1 MTESSRQQH
10 ITQAL
15 SQYAGQ
21 QGTKDTLR
29 VPLRGGMLL
38 EVIEIPLD
46 LPVLNADS
54 FRIAPSLA
62 EHPQSEIVKTD
73 PNSPEAQHIVTDL
86 VRSAHRHADE
96 LKESLLDG
104 QDQPG
109 VISRKGKLINANTRC
124 VLLREL
130 STEGRITTSTV
141 RVAVLP
147 SDVTEAEELELESI
161 LQKQKEHKDEYNLV
175 SELMML
181 KRLHEGAGL
190 SDAAIAKRLR
200 TRPSRVENL
209 RNVLDLMERT
219 RRLVEPPLPLS
230 SFITERDQTQNW
242 LELLLK
248 IREIDARDGRPAGDL
263 AIQRWLI
270 AYSLG
275 FSSVHKLRFA
285 AGAWIETEVI
295 PDLVDGDEIANAIAD
310 AAAIPNDTT
319 AVPQGDRPPGL
330 DLLGDEPPPPADAD
344 ASAVQ
349 NLLNLSVT
357 AAHAGDSEIELGNG
371 TVVPAADVRDV
382 LVGSINRGLEARKRK
397 SLAGSKL
404 QRPLYG
410 LTQARTGLRE
420 ALDGIDEV
428 GGRPEFAP
436 LRDDA
441 LMLVDEVND
450 LLDRIADALQESD
463 NDPIDDD

>member
-1 MTESSRQQH
+1 MTVSSREQH
-10 ITQAL
+10 IAQAL
-15 SQYAGQ
+15 AEYAGQ
-21 QGTKDTLR
+21 RGTKDTLR

-38 EVIEIPLD
+38 EVIEVPLD

-54 FRIAPSLA
+54 FRIAPALS
-62 EHPQSEIVKTD
+62 EHPRADVVRSD
-73 PNSPEAQHIVTDL
+73 PNSPEAQHIVTQL

-96 LKESLLDG
+96 LKESLIDG

-130 STEGRITTSTV
+130 RDEGRVATSTV

-200 TRPSRVENL
+200 TRPGRVGDL
-209 RNVLDLMERT
+209 RNVLELMERG
-219 RRLVEPPLPLS
+219 RRLADPPLPLS
-230 SFITERDQTQNW
+230 AFITERDQTQNW
-242 LELLLK
+242 LELLGK
-248 IREIDARDGRPAGDL
+248 VREIDARDGRPAGDL

-270 AYSLG
+270 AYILG

-285 AGAWIETEVI
+285 AGAWIETEVL
-295 PDLVDGDEIANAIAD
+295 PDLEDGDD
-310 AAAIPNDTT
+310 VAAAIAAAAATPSGKN
-319 AVPQGDRPPGL
+319 AVQKEQPPGL
-330 DLLGDEPPPPADAD
+330 DLLGDEPPPPDDADAD
-344 ASAVQ
+344 AVQ
-349 NLLNLSVT
+349 NLLNLSVS
-357 AAHAGDSEIELGNG
+357 AAQAGDSDIELGNG
-371 TVVPAADVRDV
+371 TVVPAADVKDV
-382 LVGSINRGLEARKRK
+382 LIGSINRGLEARKRK

-410 LTQARTGLRE
+410 LTQARAGLRE
-420 ALDGIDEV
+420 ALDGVDEV
-428 GGRPEFAP
+428 GGRPEFEP
-436 LRDDA
+436 LREDA
-441 LMLVDEVND
+441 LILVDEVTD
-450 LLDRIADALQESD
+450 LLERIAEALQEGAEDATSD
-463 NDPIDDD
+463 E

>member
-1 MTESSRQQH
+1 MTESSREQH
-10 ITQAL
+10 IAQAL
-15 SQYAGQ
+15 SQYSSQ

-38 EVIEIPLD
+38 EVIEIPLE

-54 FRIAPSLA
+54 FRIAPALA
-62 EHPQSEIVKTD
+62 EHPQSALVRSD
-73 PNSPEAQHIVTDL
+73 PTSPEAQHIVTDL
-86 VRSAHRHADE
+86 VRKAHRHAE
-96 LKESLLDG
+96 ALKESLIDG

-130 STEGRITTSTV
+130 RTEGRITTSTL

-161 LQKQKEHKDEYNLV
+161 LQKQIEHKDEYNLV

-200 TRPSRVENL
+200 TRSGRVLDL
-209 RNVLDLMERT
+209 REVLDLMERA
-219 RRLVEPPLPLS
+219 RRLTTPPMPLTA
-230 SFITERDQTQNW
+230 FIAERDQTQNW
-242 LELLLK
+242 LELLGK
-248 IREIDARDGRPAGDL
+248 VREIDARDGRPAGDL

-270 AYSLG
+270 AYVLG
-275 FSSVHKLRFA
+275 FSSVHKLRYA
-285 AGAWIETEVI
+285 AGAWIETEVL
-295 PDLVDGDEIANAIAD
+295 PDLAEGNSVASAIAD
-310 AAAIPNDTT
+310 TAAMPGAT
-319 AVPQGDRPPGL
+319 AAPSQIDQPPGL

-344 ASAVQ
+344 ATAVG
-349 NLLNLSVT
+349 NLLNLSVS
-357 AAHAGDSEIELGNG
+357 AAQADGSDIELANG
-371 TVVPAADVRDV
+371 TVVPAADIKDV
-382 LVGSINRGLEARKRK
+382 LIGSINRGLEARKRK

-404 QRPLYG
+404 QRPIYG
-410 LTQARTGLRE
+410 LTQARIGLRE
-420 ALDGIDEV
+420 ALEGLDEV
-428 GGRPEFAP
+428 GGRPEFEP

-441 LMLVDEVND
+441 LILVDEVGD
-450 LLDRIADALQESD
+450 LLDRINEVLQEA
-463 NDPIDDD
+463 DDDVAADG